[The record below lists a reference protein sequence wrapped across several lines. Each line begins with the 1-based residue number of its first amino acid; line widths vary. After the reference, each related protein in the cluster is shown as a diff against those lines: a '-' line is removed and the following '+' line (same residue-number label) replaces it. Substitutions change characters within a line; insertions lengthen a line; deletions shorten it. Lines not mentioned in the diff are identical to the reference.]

1 MIFRLWAPRT
11 DRSENDAEFQRPDR
25 SVPAPAPP
33 SDTHVN
39 FGDLGQA
46 VPIATWHIGG
56 RNRFANDEQYRKMV
70 DERSALLFSSIM

>member
-1 MIFRLWAPRT
+1 MIFRLWAPQQE
-11 DRSENDAEFQRPDR
+11 RSEKETDFQRADR
-25 SVPAPAPP
+25 NAPAPALPRDAD
-33 SDTHVN
+33 SD
-39 FGDLGQA
+39 FGAIGQE